1 MDIQILS
8 NILDTPKDTER
19 VGVVVKPLS
28 SGLYQ
33 VRDSRGGLTDARADA
48 KWVVGDAVTLLL
60 GRIIGRANPEK
71 QLKVYQV

>member
-8 NILDTPKDTER
+8 NILDTPKDTEQ

-33 VRDSRGGLTDARADA
+33 VQDRRGRLTDARSDTA
-48 KWVVGDAVTLLL
+48 WVVGDAVTLLL

-71 QLKVYQV
+71 QLKIYQV